1 MMQWLARSA
10 AAFAVAGVAVM
21 AQESPA
27 RSGWTPVL
35 QLRVVPSAPDGTIAI
50 PSKSWTLQKGAAPIV
65 ATIVSGPSLCSL
77 AIGGAETPALSGGH
91 GSIWTTNGQ
100 VIDERA
106 GVYTI
111 NLTSRWVASPGQG
124 ASAATTQTLSLSD
137 GDSVVLDLLKSAGDA
152 NCGVRAA
159 TIEARVIFEPEDS
172 RLPLVRYA
180 ADLWWVHAAPGAPE
194 RRQHVMAN
202 IDGATVLPLLFDRLG
217 FPLPLFHPRQG
228 TAQAFVHF
236 RGALRVRTRIDGLVD
251 VDIDSFGPSSVSIAR
266 RRRTSASSR
275 RPARPSRSRWMRRRR
290 SISLRPKGR
299 PAASL
304 RIRAD
309 PIASSA
315 TDAVRRPRPRGP
327 PPRGSKSGMAGWH
340 SIRPPFSRHIGP
352 GFCCGCTAC
361 VSRILTSP
369 RVSAATSS

>member
-10 AAFAVAGVAVM
+10 AALAVAGVAVM

-251 VDIDSFGPSSVSIAR
+251 VDIDSFGPIFGLDRPETPNLRLVPKARKTVTVKVDETKTIDFAPPEGAAGSIAPDPGGPDR
-266 RRRTSASSR
+266 ELGDGRGQEAAAARAAAAGLEVRNGRLALDTATFFKTHRT
-275 RPARPSRSRWMRRRR
+275 
-290 SISLRPKGR
+290 
-299 PAASL
+299 
-304 RIRAD
+304 
-309 PIASSA
+309 
-315 TDAVRRPRPRGP
+315 
-327 PPRGSKSGMAGWH
+327 
-340 SIRPPFSRHIGP
+340 
-352 GFCCGCTAC
+352 
-361 VSRILTSP
+361 RILL
-369 RVSAATSS
+369 RLHRLR